1 MLQKLNT
8 TTQNCAIRQ
17 KLWKRKVITFSYV
30 FVFIFGS
37 VLQLGKSKFNFQI
50 VQLGKLGLIFLS
62 HDLDQIFLSRTWK
75 WTYSNEIKTDKLI
88 GFFLSP
94 MRSRSNKQYLMM
106 KKVRKVPIQGMVL
119 SVCFRMEMIHF
130 TIKD

>member
-8 TTQNCAIRQ
+8 NMQNCAIRQ

-62 HDLDQIFLSRTWK
+62 HDLDQIFLSRT
-75 WTYSNEIKTDKLI
+75 
-88 GFFLSP
+88 
-94 MRSRSNKQYLMM
+94 
-106 KKVRKVPIQGMVL
+106 
-119 SVCFRMEMIHF
+119 
-130 TIKD
+130 

>member
-106 KKVRKVPIQGMVL
+106 KRWEKYQYKEWFSQFAFEWKWFILQ
-119 SVCFRMEMIHF
+119 
-130 TIKD
+130 